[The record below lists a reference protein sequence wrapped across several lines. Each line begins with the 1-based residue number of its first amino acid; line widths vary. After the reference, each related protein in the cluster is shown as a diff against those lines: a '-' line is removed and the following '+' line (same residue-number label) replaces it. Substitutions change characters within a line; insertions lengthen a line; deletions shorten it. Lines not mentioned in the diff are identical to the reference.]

1 MPTSPDALVIVDV
14 QRDFLPG
21 GALAVPRGNEVVP
34 VLNRYLAYAAEHGWP
49 VFATRDWHPPDHCS
63 FESQGGPWPVH
74 CVADTEGARFAE
86 GLDLPSETMVI
97 SKGTDPNREAYSG
110 FERTELEERLKELG
124 VRRLWV
130 GGLATDYCV
139 RQTVLDGL
147 RRGFDVRLLTDAI
160 RAVNVH
166 PEDGDRAID
175 EMIAGGARPATLE
188 DLP

>member
-1 MPTSPDALVIVDV
+1 M
-14 QRDFLPG
+14 
-21 GALAVPRGNEVVP
+21 
-34 VLNRYLAYAAEHGWP
+34 
-49 VFATRDWHPPDHCS
+49 
-63 FESQGGPWPVH
+63 H
-74 CVADTEGARFAE
+74 CVAETEGARFAE

-97 SKGTDPNREAYSG
+97 SKGTDPSREAYSG
-110 FERTELEERLKELG
+110 FEGTELEERLKELG
-124 VRRLWV
+124 VCRLWV

-166 PEDGDRAID
+166 PEDGDRAIG
-175 EMIAGGARPATLE
+175 EMIAGGAQPATLE